1 MTQLPNQ
8 VVPGSCLGAS
18 LTIAAAEQQQQQL
31 PFYAE
36 LKAMTINTALSF
48 W

>member
-18 LTIAAAEQQQQQL
+18 LTIAAAEQQQQL